1 MSKILG
7 GDGPFPLP
15 APHPVRLESVLTG
28 VDEKSKAARVDEM
41 NNDDRTPHGH
51 SKLHNA
57 VESCYHYLSH
67 PHEPPY
73 SSHRYRMFGT
83 LSYGTVVEPDK

>member
-1 MSKILG
+1 
-7 GDGPFPLP
+7 
-15 APHPVRLESVLTG
+15 
-28 VDEKSKAARVDEM
+28 
-41 NNDDRTPHGH
+41 
-51 SKLHNA
+51 